1 MAYFE
6 RIGLKDTTNTQINPA
21 QEESLTLLRRI
32 FQLLRPL
39 GFITGSGS
47 NRINLDVNNVTTLP
61 SLSTNTLGTVTNIT
75 NLPTL
80 ANVTTVSNVTNLPTL
95 ANVTT
100 VAGVTGVTNVT
111 NLATSTIGPS
121 PTFEFLKA
129 ISRSA
134 YNSGIRANIN

>member
-39 GFITGSGS
+39 GFVTGSGS
-47 NRINLDVNNVTTLP
+47 NRLNVDVNNVTTLP
-61 SLSTNTLGTVTNIT
+61 SLSTNTLGAVTTVTNIT

-80 ANVTTVSNVTNLPTL
+80 ANVTTVAGVT
-95 ANVTT
+95 A
-100 VAGVTGVTNVT
+100 VTGVTNVT
-111 NLATSTIGPS
+111 NVSNLATSTIGPS

-129 ISRSA
+129 MSRSA